1 MKVREVCITHLRY
14 GFGCQDAKA
23 AGGVLRWV
31 QLPAAEVELIGQRG
45 GEDHS
50 NDVQVVGLIQRSI
63 AVPQALGDLK
73 RITRTP

>member
-1 MKVREVCITHLRY
+1 MRYLRY

-31 QLPAAEVELIGQRG
+31 ELPAAEVELIRQRG

-50 NDVQVVGLIQRSI
+50 NHVQVVGLIQRSI
-63 AVPQALGDLK
+63 AVPQTLGDLNRK
-73 RITRTP
+73 LENTEIFQMQ